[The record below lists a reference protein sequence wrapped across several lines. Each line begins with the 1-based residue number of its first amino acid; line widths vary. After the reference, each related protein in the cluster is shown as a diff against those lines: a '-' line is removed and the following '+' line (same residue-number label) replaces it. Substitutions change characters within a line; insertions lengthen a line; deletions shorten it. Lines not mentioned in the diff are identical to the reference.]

1 MTGQMGKFLIVA
13 GGLLVA
19 AGIIL
24 IILNKFTDLNEFPG
38 TIKIETGN
46 FSFTIPILASITL
59 SVVITIVLNLVIQ
72 FFNR

>member
-24 IILNKFTDLNEFPG
+24 IILNKFTGLNEFPG

-46 FSFTIPILASITL
+46 FSFTIPILASIIL
-59 SVVITIVLNLVIQ
+59 SVVITIVLNLVIR